1 MADTK
6 KDTRLQEAL
15 DRFKLVCEAEA
26 EQRKQEEAD
35 LEFVDLDKQWPQA
48 VIDQRSGNT
57 TAMGGQPP
65 VPARPCLVF
74 NKIRP
79 SVSQVT
85 NQQRNARLALNFS
98 PKRDGAS
105 QDVAEA
111 MEDIARGI
119 QTESRAHL
127 ARNWAYD
134 RAVKGGRGYY
144 RILTE
149 YANDGD
155 DDLDIVYKRI
165 LNQSSVYFDPFSQ
178 EPDWSDA
185 EWCLLTEDMPWTRY
199 VRLFGESTLA
209 GYDDTELVGLG
220 DDQPEWVGGDDESS
234 RTVRVAEYWYVE
246 YAKRQVPSEIEPS
259 GVRTIQQRTVK
270 FCKINGV
277 EILEASDWPGRYIP
291 IIPVIGEESNINGK
305 RAYQGLVRPAKDA
318 QRSYNYMRSAEV
330 ETIGLA
336 PRAPFIIEEGQ
347 IEGYEAMWQQANT
360 RNFPY
365 LVFKRTTLDGS
376 PGNAPQRNAV
386 EPPIQA
392 IAMAVRE
399 ADGDIKGTLGI
410 FDPSLG
416 ALSSGERSGKAILAL
431 QKQAETG
438 TSGFLDNLAQ
448 MSMVYEGKVLRDLI
462 PKVYT
467 RPGRLVATV
476 GADEER
482 GAVIIGKP
490 FVIKDGEPIEAPP
503 GTPGARTL
511 DLSQGEYT
519 VTATVGKSFSTRR
532 EEGAAA
538 MGELASAAPNLLPL
552 FADLY
557 VGNLDF
563 PGARAIADR
572 LKKVLPPQVQESDS
586 PELQLARL
594 TEQAQQAQ
602 QVLDALSKELTEKNK
617 VIETDAVKRNY
628 DLKQTEMELTSKE
641 KIETMKIEADLLKTQ
656 ATIAAQQANISLE
669 AQIQEIQQELGFLR
683 EKELLAA
690 QQAQEAALQG
700 AQQQADAQQQGAE
713 QQFEGEQAEQ
723 DRGLQAGMQEQQLAA
738 QQAQA
743 EQQPAG
749 R

>member
-1 MADTK
+1 MAETG
-6 KDTRLQEAL
+6 KDKRLTDAL
-15 DRFKLVCEAEA
+15 ERFRLVNDAEA
-26 EQRKQEEAD
+26 EQRAHEDAD
-35 LEFVDLDKQWPQA
+35 LKFVDLDEQWPEAIKAQRDGNNQA
-48 VIDQRSGNT
+48 AIQ
-57 TAMGGQPP
+57 GQQPT
-65 VPARPCLVF
+65 PARPCLTF

-79 SVSQVT
+79 SISQVT

-105 QDVAEA
+105 QDIAEA
-111 MEDIARGI
+111 FEDIARGI

-149 YANDGD
+149 YAVDNPNDAD
-155 DDLDIVYKRI
+155 DADDLDIVYKRI

-185 EWCLLTEDMPWTRY
+185 EWCLLTEDMPYSRY
-199 VRLFGESTLA
+199 KRQFGESKLA
-209 GYDDTELVGLG
+209 EAADDKELVGLC
-220 DDQPEWVGGDDESS
+220 DDQPEWVGGEDEAS

-246 YAKRQVPSEIEPS
+246 YEKRQIPSKIEKA
-259 GVRTIQQRTVK
+259 GTRTVYDRK
-270 FCKINGV
+270 VKWCKINAV
-277 EILEASDWPGRYIP
+277 EILEQADWPGRYIP

-305 RAYQGLVRPAKDA
+305 RTYQGLVRPAKDA

-347 IEGYEAMWQQANT
+347 IEGYEGMWQQANT

-365 LVFKRTTLDGS
+365 LVYKRSNLAGEQAA
-376 PGNAPQRNAV
+376 PPQRNSV

-416 ALSSGERSGKAILAL
+416 NLSSGERSGKAILAL

-438 TSGFLDNLAQ
+438 TSGFLDNLAN
-448 MSMVYEGKVLRDLI
+448 MSMVYEGKILRDLI

-482 GAVIIGKP
+482 GAILIGQP
-490 FVIKDGEPIEAPP
+490 FVMKDGEPIPAQP
-503 GTPGARTL
+503 GQPGARVI
-511 DLSQGEYT
+511 DLTRGEYT
-519 VTATVGKSFSTRR
+519 VTATVGKSFTTRR
-532 EEGAAA
+532 EEGASA
-538 MGELASAAPNLLPL
+538 MGELAAAAPQLLPL

-572 LKKVLPPQVQESDS
+572 LKKVLPPQVQDQQGQDDPNALRSQ
-586 PELQLARL
+586 LQQL
-594 TEQAQQAQ
+594 TQLFEVAT
-602 QVLDALSKELTEKNK
+602 KELEAKTRI
-617 VIETDAVKRNY
+617 IETDTVKA
-628 DLKQTEMELTSKE
+628 Q
-641 KIETMKIEADLLKTQ
+641 ADLAKTELEQ
-656 ATIAAQQANISLE
+656 AAKIKIAEIQSQTQFGVAEIKAMLDDYKLRVAHVEQIVGHQAEAEKLARQQAH
-669 AQIQEIQQELGFLR
+669 
-683 EKELLAA
+683 
-690 QQAQEAALQG
+690 EAAMTG
-700 AQQQADAQQQGAE
+700 AEQAFTAEQADA
-713 QQFEGEQAEQ
+713 
-723 DRGLQAGMQEQQLAA
+723 DRGLQAELTGAQLAA

-743 EQQPAG
+743 EQPQQGA
-749 R
+749 